1 MIELSALDIYF
12 WLKELK
18 ENFNLLID
26 SRIENIY
33 EKNQEKETELIFQL
47 FIPKKEKSF
56 LHITDKFIFLK
67 EEKEEIKESSKFALS
82 LRKHILKNR
91 ILEIKQK
98 EFERIIEI
106 KLESL
111 DGIKYLIIEFI
122 KPGNI
127 ILCDESYKIIM
138 AKHYKAYGSRLIRPG
153 NLYDYP
159 KKEYNLLKLDENQ
172 FKKAFENNNS
182 VVINLAVSLGLG
194 GKYAEEL
201 CSRANL
207 DKNKT
212 NINEIELKKTYNEIE
227 KIKNEKLNPISYIND
242 KKITNFSPF
251 ELLSFKLEK
260 EKKDSFNQCVL
271 EYYYHNL
278 EKKESK
284 FEKEKK
290 KIEIIIKNQEI
301 QINGFLKSAEENQK
315 KAEIIYEKYEIINNI
330 LNEIKNAMQK
340 YSLKEINEKLKD
352 HKIIKEINE
361 KEKTI
366 TIEI

>member
-1 MIELSALDIYF
+1 
-12 WLKELK
+12 
-18 ENFNLLID
+18 
-26 SRIENIY
+26 
-33 EKNQEKETELIFQL
+33 
-47 FIPKKEKSF
+47 
-56 LHITDKFIFLK
+56 
-67 EEKEEIKESSKFALS
+67 
-82 LRKHILKNR
+82 
-91 ILEIKQK
+91 
-98 EFERIIEI
+98 
-106 KLESL
+106 
-111 DGIKYLIIEFI
+111 
-122 KPGNI
+122 
-127 ILCDESYKIIM
+127 
-138 AKHYKAYGSRLIRPG
+138 
-153 NLYDYP
+153 

-251 ELLSFKLEK
+251 DLLSFKLEK